1 VSLVTTCPA
10 CGTRFRVTPG
20 QLAVHRGDVRC
31 GQCHHVFN
39 ALTQLAELPTA
50 PDASKIDHPTFREE
64 VSADHDGSAT
74 STPTPTEDVASSHP
88 VRDQQ
93 LERPASVERPLE
105 DTTPCVPP
113 SHEDTAIDTMNLD
126 IVLEPPDTQEAEASS
141 EPIFAPP
148 APEEASVHV
157 PPPHPSVLEHSKQV
171 HRLLADPPR
180 RSTSSWLLAVFALLL
195 SLGLVLQTAYFLRTE
210 IAARF
215 PPAKPWLMQG
225 CQWMGCTV
233 GLPRQIDL
241 LTIEDSGLEDD
252 ADHDGVLVLTY
263 VLRNRAA
270 YAQDYPVLELT
281 LTDTFDQPV
290 LRRTFRPQE
299 YLPPGTDVTA
309 GIAADDEVSGRLH
322 LKVEGD
328 KPAGYRLWLKY

>member
-1 VSLVTTCPA
+1 M
-10 CGTRFRVTPG
+10 
-20 QLAVHRGDVRC
+20 H
-31 GQCHHVFN
+31 
-39 ALTQLAELPTA
+39 
-50 PDASKIDHPTFREE
+50 
-64 VSADHDGSAT
+64 
-74 STPTPTEDVASSHP
+74 
-88 VRDQQ
+88 DQQ
-93 LERPASVERPLE
+93 PEPAGSVERPPE
-105 DTTPCVPP
+105 DTTSLLPL
-113 SHEDTAIDTMNLD
+113 HQEDAAIDTVNLD
-126 IVLEPPDTQEAEASS
+126 LVLEPPATQEAQESS
-141 EPIFAPP
+141 EPSPDLP
-148 APEEASVHV
+148 APEEAPAHV

-180 RSTSSWLLAVFALLL
+180 RSVSSWLLAVFALLL
-195 SLGLVLQTAYFLRTE
+195 LLGLALQTAYFLRIE

-225 CQWMGCTV
+225 CQWLGCTV

-263 VLRNRAA
+263 VLRNRAV
-270 YAQDYPVLELT
+270 YAQDYPLLELT

-299 YLPPGTDVTA
+299 YLPPGMDITA
-309 GIAADDEVSGRLH
+309 GIAAEDEVSGRLY